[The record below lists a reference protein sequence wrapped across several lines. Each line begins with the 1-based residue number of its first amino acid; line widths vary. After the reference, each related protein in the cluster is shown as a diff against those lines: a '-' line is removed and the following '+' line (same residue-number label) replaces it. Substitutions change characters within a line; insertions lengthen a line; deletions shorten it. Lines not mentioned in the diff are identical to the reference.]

1 MAGQKVD
8 ARIIDVNG
16 FGGNDDALEIR
27 ESAISA
33 MSVYEA
39 KGLDG
44 ELYVASVYNAFGVGA
59 VLDFRLMSQVI
70 RKIKF
75 IVEARDN
82 RLRMQIYQAPTLAPK
97 GAVLVAAPP
106 TFDVNLTTN
115 FIWQAPTVGAIG
127 TLRFDGLAGAV
138 MDYLYTIQPLI
149 EYLVRFTNVSGV
161 ANIASINI
169 GTFI

>member
-1 MAGQKVD
+1 MTAQKVD

-16 FGGNDDALEIR
+16 FGGLDDGLEVR
-27 ESAISA
+27 ESALSA

-39 KGLDG
+39 KALDG

-59 VLDFRLMSQVI
+59 VLDFRLMSQAI

-75 IVEARDN
+75 SVEARDN
-82 RLRMQIYQAPTLAPK
+82 RIRMQIYQAPTLNAN
-97 GAVLVAAPP
+97 GAVLTAAPP
-106 TFDVNLTTN
+106 TFGVNLTTN
-115 FIWQAPTVGAIG
+115 FIWQGPTVGAVG
-127 TLRFDGLAGAV
+127 TLRFDGLVGAV

-161 ANIASINI
+161 ANIAGINI
-169 GTFI
+169 GTFV

>member
-1 MAGQKVD
+1 MQTVD
-8 ARIIDVNG
+8 SRIIDVNG
-16 FGGNDDALEIR
+16 FGGLDDGVEVR
-27 ESAISA
+27 ESAMSAIS
-33 MSVYEA
+33 MYEA
-39 KGLDG
+39 KALDG

-59 VLDFRLMSQVI
+59 VLDFRLMSQAI

-97 GAVLVAAPP
+97 GAVLTAAPP
-106 TFDVNLTTN
+106 TFGVNLTAN
-115 FIWQAPTVGAIG
+115 FIWQAPTVGAVG